1 MRKIF
6 FLLAFISFLTEAK
19 EYGVPVEYEAF
30 MDGYEY
36 IYPEYNCSVHWHPR
50 SATFM
55 VGGEPDKNNCEKLS
69 IEKIKKDAIKS
80 INYVKSQGNYESFFD
95 YFYKKELA
103 QKPYSFQDAQLD
115 AMRIWI
121 KGCSDY
127 KKGRIT
133 QNFPEAYDIGNLA
146 YLYPRIKSTVSVII
160 YGDGWETALANKSQ
174 LNCQETAYYL
184 IPNYLK
190 GMKDIRESF

>member
-1 MRKIF
+1 MRKII
-6 FLLAFISFLTEAK
+6 FLLAFISLSAEAN

-69 IEKIKKDAIKS
+69 IEQIKKDAIKS
-80 INYVKSQGNYESFFD
+80 IKYVKSQGDYENFFD

-103 QKPYSFQDAQLD
+103 QKPYSLQDAQLD

-121 KGCSDY
+121 KGCYDY

-133 QNFPEAYDIGNLA
+133 QNFAEALTLGIDNLF
-146 YLYPRIKSTVSVII
+146 PRIKRGVAIDL
-160 YGDGWETALANKSQ
+160 YHDGWNIALANKSQ
-174 LNCQETAYYL
+174 LNCEETAYYL
-184 IPNYLK
+184 IPSYLK